1 MKNSYLCVWKT
12 SKLPNGNNKT
22 SYYEKIST
30 IDFSGHD
37 RTTVCPRLGALQKD
51 CKGT

>member
-1 MKNSYLCVWKT
+1 MEKG
-12 SKLPNGNNKT
+12 KLPKRNNKT

-30 IDFSGHD
+30 IDFSDYD